1 MTAQEIL
8 DSVSEPGTPVVQT
21 PKRRKSGLS
30 TRDLHALDVACLFL
44 VGLFG
49 AGRVYLVG
57 TAQTGGE
64 YRDVDVRAIL
74 PDDEFDAMFGGQPVL
89 WSKFCFL
96 ASDWLAHQTGLPVDF
111 QVQRRTEANEK
122 YDGRRNPVGTGRM
135 FAGGGDATPFTPRR
149 ETA

>member
-1 MTAQEIL
+1 MS
-8 DSVSEPGTPVVQT
+8 DGKV
-21 PKRRKSGLS
+21 RKSGLS
-30 TRDLHALDVACLFL
+30 TRDIHALDVACTFL

-49 AGRVYLVG
+49 AHRVYLVG

-74 PDDEFDAMFGGQPVL
+74 PDDEFDEMFGGQPVL

-96 ASDWLAHQTGLPVDF
+96 ASDWLSRQTGLPVDF
-111 QVQRRTEANEK
+111 QVQRRSDAERHE
-122 YDGRRNPVGTGRM
+122 GPRNPVGTGRM
-135 FAGGGDATPFTPRR
+135 FAGGGDATPFTPHL